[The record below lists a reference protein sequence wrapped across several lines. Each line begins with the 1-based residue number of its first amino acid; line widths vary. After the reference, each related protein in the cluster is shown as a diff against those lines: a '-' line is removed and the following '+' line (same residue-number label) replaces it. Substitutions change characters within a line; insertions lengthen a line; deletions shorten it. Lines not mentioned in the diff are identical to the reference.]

1 MTFLSVGRNLEANA
15 PQIQSQC
22 PLRISMH
29 LAKQAATAYP
39 GDLPPAIAHACRL
52 CCSPSIEV
60 SIPTGEV
67 VCACEFALVIS
78 FASVD
83 DSSAAAAL
91 HHGPEHAEAPREVLP
106 LQATHCSRG
115 WSAPDGKGGS
125 SWGTVKASSAMVLS
139 SARWLAEPS
148 AVVPN

>member
-91 HHGPEHAEAPREVLP
+91 HHGPEHAEAPREVSKMCVPASVGLP
-106 LQATHCSRG
+106 CFAADPKSEVEHYFSIYIIYIYII
-115 WSAPDGKGGS
+115 
-125 SWGTVKASSAMVLS
+125 
-139 SARWLAEPS
+139 EF
-148 AVVPN
+148 